1 MRFPL
6 MTIMN
11 TTHRTS
17 NFILNPRTW
26 KITTLRSKFL
36 LAIDESLGHC
46 DDTQRLPNAF
56 RFRSLEEIKYEL
68 LQQLQNL
75 QGAPSVQ
82 MQQVPPLYEVRREV
96 EDNPDERPSA
106 KTRNG
111 DGENKVHE
119 SELYDQ
125 ID

>member
-1 MRFPL
+1 MNL
-6 MTIMN
+6 SGTAMTLSDCL
-11 TTHRTS
+11 TLFRCRT
-17 NFILNPRTW
+17 
-26 KITTLRSKFL
+26 
-36 LAIDESLGHC
+36 
-46 DDTQRLPNAF
+46 
-56 RFRSLEEIKYEL
+56 LEEIKYEL

-111 DGENKVHE
+111 DGDNKVHE